1 MTKRDI
7 PKELTLLATEVD
19 SLGKALALAN
29 AERAREGELRRRAE
43 ADAQELRQR
52 LRHANRRAKA
62 AERELADISAT
73 TESAAHTAE
82 SRERDLLEQLDQAE
96 QAKRVLRHEV
106 EQTERERRSLELN
119 LREVLGNLR
128 HAAQEAHASRD
139 ATLVPPVPSDNGW

>member
-1 MTKRDI
+1 MTERDI
-7 PKELTLLATEVD
+7 SKELTLLATEVD
-19 SLGKALALAN
+19 SLSKALALAKG
-29 AERAREGELRRRAE
+29 ERARESELRTRAE

-52 LRHANRRAKA
+52 LRYANRRAKA
-62 AERELADISAT
+62 AERQLADISAT
-73 TESAAHTAE
+73 TESVAHTAE
-82 SRERDLLEQLDQAE
+82 SRERELREQLDQAE
-96 QAKRVLRHEV
+96 QAKKVLRHEV